1 MSVLRS
7 ILAVAVL
14 SIAAAAPVR
23 GEVPVV
29 LILGDSLSAAH
40 AIPVEAGWVALLEQR
55 LSQQGRAR
63 VVNAS
68 ISGETTAGGLAR
80 LPDLLAE
87 HRPAVV
93 AIELGAN
100 DGLRGLPIGEIRD
113 NLGRLV
119 DLAKD
124 ASAQVLLIGIELP
137 VNFGPRY
144 RDQLRAVYAELA
156 QARDTAL
163 VPFLLDGVAL
173 EPTLILDDG
182 LHPNASAQPRILDN
196 VWPVLAPLLELPVAA
211 AAGMR

>member
-1 MSVLRS
+1 MTVLRS
-7 ILAVAVL
+7 ILALVVL

-29 LILGDSLSAAH
+29 LILGDSLSAAY
-40 AIPVEAGWVALLEQR
+40 AIPVESGWVALLEQR

-68 ISGETTAGGLAR
+68 ISGETTAGGLSR
-80 LPDLLAE
+80 LPALLAE
-87 HRPAVV
+87 HRPALV

-113 NLGRLV
+113 NLAQLV
-119 DLAKD
+119 DLAQG

-144 RDQLRAVYAELA
+144 RDHLRAVYAELA
-156 QARDTAL
+156 QAKDTAL
-163 VPFLLDGVAL
+163 VPFLLEGVAL
-173 EPTLILDDG
+173 DPALILDDG
-182 LHPNASAQPRILDN
+182 LHPNAAAQPRILDN
-196 VWPVLAPLLELPVAA
+196 VWPVLAPLVDAPVAA
-211 AAGMR
+211 AAGAR

>member
-1 MSVLRS
+1 MTVLRS
-7 ILAVAVL
+7 ILALVVF

-29 LILGDSLSAAH
+29 LILGDSLSAAY
-40 AIPVEAGWVALLEQR
+40 AIPVESGWVALLEQR

-68 ISGETTAGGLAR
+68 ISGETTAGGLSR
-80 LPDLLAE
+80 LPALLAE
-87 HRPAVV
+87 HRPALV

-113 NLGRLV
+113 NLALLV
-119 DLAKD
+119 DLAQG

-156 QARDTAL
+156 QAKATGL
-163 VPFLLDGVAL
+163 VPFLLEGVAL
-173 EPTLILDDG
+173 DPTLILDDG
-182 LHPNASAQPRILDN
+182 LHPNAAAQPRILDN
-196 VWPVLAPLLELPVAA
+196 VWPVLAPMVDEPVAA
-211 AAGMR
+211 AAGAR